1 MTEILI
7 TETETTNTIV
17 KLPTDIQALIDS
29 AIEHNMNYLLLQH
42 SNPTKLM
49 NTLRNMAID
58 NAFQEVSQRLD
69 NIEAAHE
76 ISISNVTATLLKLDL
91 KIKKLEGAQP

>member
-1 MTEILI
+1 MI

>member
-1 MTEILI
+1 LI